1 MTESINPRE
10 TIGGNSGDID
20 YAKQEVDRL
29 RKEYAP
35 LEQSAAELEV
45 EGQAAEKA
53 GISDPQSKGTVT
65 SLIKRIRDMNKKAEG
80 LRELEGLPHHRRK
93 QGTDQYFFGIID
105 RLAKR
110 DRKNNDGIGD
120 RLSKMLTEYDTRV
133 LAEEQEKRRKEAAE
147 AARKEREAREAREKA
162 EREAREAE
170 EAAARARAP
179 AKIEEKTEVAV
190 EAAAQAS
197 TARVEETV
205 AAAKAEETYVA
216 AQASPADIMR
226 TRGAD
231 GTLSTM
237 GTEKFC
243 EITNRKEL
251 EKNLDKIAAYI
262 PIAALET
269 AAKAYANSHGYS
281 SDESVQI
288 PGVRFGKRPRS
299 VVR

>member
-1 MTESINPRE
+1 MNTVA
-10 TIGGNSGDID
+10 TIGDNSGQID
-20 YAKQEVDRL
+20 YAKEEVGRL
-29 RKEYAP
+29 KRDYAD
-35 LEQSAAELEV
+35 LERSAVELETEGEAAAE
-45 EGQAAEKA
+45 A
-53 GISDPQSKGTVT
+53 GIADPESKGVVT
-65 SLIKRIRDMNKKAEG
+65 SLIKRIRDMNKRAEG
-80 LRELEGLPHHRRK
+80 LRELEGMPHHRRK
-93 QGTDQYFFGIID
+93 QGVDQFFFGIID

-120 RLSKMLTEYDTRV
+120 RLQKILTDYDTRI
-133 LAEEQEKRRKEAAE
+133 LAEEQERRRQAALE
-147 AARKEREAREAREKA
+147 TARLEREAREAREKA
-162 EREAREAE
+162 EREARELE

-179 AKIEEKTEVAV
+179 AKIEEKTQVAAV
-190 EAAAQAS
+190 AAEEAS
-197 TARVEETV
+197 SARVEETV
-205 AAAKAEETYVA
+205 ASARAEEAHVA

-243 EITNRKEL
+243 EITSRKEL
-251 EKNLDKIAAYI
+251 EKHLDKIAGYI